1 MKVFLIGGFLGSG
14 KTTTVLKLIDKL
26 AADGKKAA
34 LIINEVG
41 EVSIDDAVLEAA
53 GIPSKELTTGCI
65 CCTLVINLRDTVTE
79 IARVRNPDVLIIEM
93 PGLALPSHVRDE
105 LLEMNVMMSLAPV
118 VTLIDA
124 SRFTVGLS
132 HVPNFTEHQLS
143 EAEIIVI
150 NKTDLV
156 DEAKI
161 ESIES
166 FLKKENPDAYI
177 MRMSAV
183 NGDAAIDKMYE
194 LIMREGKEN
203 VSRID
208 MLKGLKPK
216 VTEELTS
223 IELSNI
229 TECSESYA
237 VSGELTAENAA
248 ALLKN
253 IISVIG
259 AEISNINV
267 SFGGHIQMT
276 MQVGDIL
283 VRVSQT
289 EENNDGKI
297 EIEYIKQEKTE
308 KTGNY
313 ELLFSAAVTNVKK
326 DEIEKI
332 ADQSVNIILAAK
344 KLAVEKTNPK
354 NEMKPPIVS

>member
-14 KTTTVLKLIDKL
+14 KTTTVLKFIDRV

-41 EVSIDDAVLEAA
+41 EVGIDDAALEAA
-53 GIPSKELTTGCI
+53 GISSKELTAGCI

-118 VTLIDA
+118 ITLIDA

-132 HVPNFTEHQLS
+132 HVPNFTEHQLN

-156 DEAKI
+156 DEEKI
-161 ESIES
+161 QSIES
-166 FLKKENPDAYI
+166 FLKQMNPDAHV

-183 NGDAAIDKMYE
+183 NEEAAVDKLYE
-194 LIMREGKEN
+194 LVMRESEET

-208 MLKGLKPK
+208 MPKGLKPH
-216 VTEELTS
+216 VTEEWTS
-223 IELSNI
+223 FEVSNI
-229 TECSESYA
+229 TECSELYT

-259 AEISNINV
+259 AEISKVNI

-276 MQVGDIL
+276 AQVGDTL
-283 VRVSQT
+283 VKVSQT

-297 EIEYIKQEKTE
+297 EIEYLKQGKTE
-308 KTGNY
+308 KPGNY
-313 ELLFSAAVTNVKK
+313 ELHFSAAVTNVKK
-326 DEIEKI
+326 DKIEEI
-332 ADQSVNIILAAK
+332 ADQSVNIFLAAK
-344 KLAVEKTNPK
+344 KLTVEKQIQKSGANK
-354 NEMKPPIVS
+354 PIVS